1 MKTRSHAP
9 LILASLLVTAS
20 QAALAVPFAVEG
32 KLAAISATGTSGTL
46 TCNGVPIVFDGA
58 TVFSTPSGTKPLSD
72 MLSPVPFP
80 ARDPVG
86 PSDASAFIGG
96 TCIVDGEDNLTTRM
110 ASSVFLEVAENVLVG
125 PTTNVPGQTS
135 FAIMGVEI
143 VLLQNK
149 DPAKEGYD
157 SVGRVIAG
165 PVMNGFGQEVKL
177 DTVPAGDES
186 SAEGYMGKDGK
197 FYASLVET
205 TAGDPA
211 NPIPTPTAT
220 VVRGDLTFSN
230 ATTYKLDIRGGCT
243 FPEPRKPTDPA
254 RSQAVLVVVDRA
266 TSSGTI
272 WVNPSNV
279 NLGIDSS
286 PPQSN
291 ATCLEDIV
299 ASPGNG
305 TYRYRN
311 DRYSGPAPT
320 KVKVRVSPTATFP
333 VTQYS
338 ADVILNRIG
347 FK

>member
-1 MKTRSHAP
+1 

-149 DPAKEGYD
+149 DPVKEGYD

-254 RSQAVLVVVDRA
+254 RSQAVLVVVDRTTVSNGVSTTA
-266 TSSGTI
+266 
-272 WVNPSNV
+272 WVNPSSPTTPIN
-279 NLGIDSS
+279 DSPTS
-286 PPQSN
+286 ATSN

-299 ASPGNG
+299 VSPGNG

-311 DRYSGPAPT
+311 DRYTGPAPT
-320 KVKVRVSPTATFP
+320 KVRVRVSPTATFP